1 MRVSFTVIGFAVL
14 AIILVILCF
23 NFINSQKT
31 EPINEVTVEDY
42 TDYKPTV
49 EIVDENASTGG
60 KITNRMNTYIGQ
72 AEADFR
78 SLGYNPT
85 KVIIPNG
92 YIRMIYFYLEGY
104 TGYIKM
110 TIDRDSAVSVEDT
123 DRLIRYLE
131 TQEIKDYE
139 YLDVRTPGKAYWK

>member
-1 MRVSFTVIGFAVL
+1 
-14 AIILVILCF
+14 
-23 NFINSQKT
+23 
-31 EPINEVTVEDY
+31 
-42 TDYKPTV
+42 
-49 EIVDENASTGG
+49 
-60 KITNRMNTYIGQ
+60 MNTYIGQ